1 MFLFTKLTFFVNV
14 IFPKLTVFVIVI
26 FTLIYFRPISTYLTY
41 TLAEV
46 FLNCFV
52 FLSTDEEKAARRKS
66 YLKATWGNHSDL
78 ELSDSEPSPSSIR
91 RK

>member
-14 IFPKLTVFVIVI
+14 IFTKLTVFVIVI
-26 FTLIYFRPISTYLTY
+26 FTLIYFRPVSTY

-52 FLSTDEEKAARRKS
+52 VLSTDEEKAARRKS